1 MFTKYPLLFGTGI
14 KRLAQKNTEREWGI
28 PPPGPRQQQQCS
40 YGLAPTF
47 SGETSEASDTAPP
60 PPPPAS
66 QMSQRQSR
74 ERAFCSPEALSFHT
88 LLNSPTT
95 SEGTP
100 PQSPSLSAQRF
111 PTSEPLTVRIS
122 GVPRGRQKPAL
133 SLGSHPQPNHQ
144 RSARGGRCPRP
155 ACRARPTCSERKPPA
170 LGLPPA
176 NFPAPRVPSP
186 GQLNSSQDPCP
197 TGSTRASPGA
207 LPAAGELGAAA
218 AALGSRRK

>member
-1 MFTKYPLLFGTGI
+1 MPVVAWGRNKEVGSEKY
-14 KRLAQKNTEREWGI
+14 REREWGFPHRVLSSNSVAMDWLGPSRVRPLSAVSDFRGPRHRL
-28 PPPGPRQQQQCS
+28 PPP
-40 YGLAPTF
+40 T
-47 SGETSEASDTAPP
+47 
-60 PPPPAS
+60 PAS
-66 QMSQRQSR
+66 QMSQLPSR

-100 PQSPSLSAQRF
+100 PQSPSLTAQRF

-122 GVPRGRQKPAL
+122 GVPRGQQEPAL
-133 SLGSHPQPNHQ
+133 SLGSHPRPSHR

-176 NFPAPRVPSP
+176 NFPAPGYPDRVS
-186 GQLNSSQDPCP
+186 
-197 TGSTRASPGA
+197 
-207 LPAAGELGAAA
+207 
-218 AALGSRRK
+218 